1 MTVRQLHNLLRGLD
15 DTRELVVRRRRGDDM
30 LKEVWRAAQDEADHA
45 YALWRDLRGRDAYLL
60 YRAAAD
66 RADAA
71 LDTLIDATRPAAR
84 YAPSTRRS

>member
-15 DTRELVVRRRRGDDM
+15 DTREVVVSRRVDGDV

-45 YALWRDLRGRDAYLL
+45 YAGWLDVGGPDAYLL

-71 LDTLIDATRPAAR
+71 LDALVDAAAVV
-84 YAPSTRRS
+84 RSR

>member
-15 DTRELVVRRRRGDDM
+15 DTRELVVSKGVEGDV
-30 LKEVWRAAQDEADHA
+30 LKEVWRAAQDEADSA
-45 YALWRDLRGRDAYLL
+45 YAFWRDLRDTDAYLL

-71 LDTLIDATRPAAR
+71 LDALVAAR
-84 YAPSTRRS
+84 AAVSPAR

>member
-15 DTRELVVRRRRGDDM
+15 DTRELIVARSDHGDV
-30 LKEVWRAAQDEADHA
+30 LEQVWRAAQNEADAA
-45 YALWRDLRGRDAYLL
+45 YAAWQDAGGREAYLA

-71 LDTLIDATRPAAR
+71 MDAIIASRRAA
-84 YAPSTRRS
+84 

>member
-15 DTRELVVRRRRGDDM
+15 DTRELVVNRSGPGD
-30 LKEVWRAAQDEADHA
+30 LLEQVWRAAQDEADEA
-45 YALWRDLRGRDAYLL
+45 YADWQEEGGREAYLA

-71 LDTLIDATRPAAR
+71 LDAVIA
-84 YAPSTRRS
+84 SRRVA

>member
-15 DTRELVVRRRRGDDM
+15 DTREVVVRRRRGSRSGDL
-30 LKEVWRAAQDEADHA
+30 LKEVWRSAQDEADSA
-45 YALWRDLRGRDAYLL
+45 YAAWCERRGRDAYLA

-71 LDTLIDATRPAAR
+71 LDTLVAG
-84 YAPSTRRS
+84 

>member
-15 DTRELVVRRRRGDDM
+15 DTREVIVSRGVDGDV

-45 YALWRDLRGRDAYLL
+45 YAAWGELRGGDAYLL

-71 LDTLIDATRPAAR
+71 LDTLVASGARNAAR
-84 YAPSTRRS
+84 AR

>member
-15 DTRELVVRRRRGDDM
+15 DTRELVVKKRRIDGDVI
-30 LKEVWRAAQDEADHA
+30 KEVWRAAQDEADHA
-45 YALWRDLRGRDAYLL
+45 YSVWRELRSADAYLI

-71 LDTLIDATRPAAR
+71 LDALVDANAA
-84 YAPSTRRS
+84 AAS

>member
-15 DTRELVVRRRRGDDM
+15 DTREVIVRRSRHGDV
-30 LKEVWRAAQDEADHA
+30 LQEVWRAAQDEADLA
-45 YALWRDLRGRDAYLL
+45 YAAWCERRGRDAYLA

-71 LDTLIDATRPAAR
+71 LDALVAG
-84 YAPSTRRS
+84 

>member
-15 DTRELVVRRRRGDDM
+15 DTHELVISRGTSGDV
-30 LKEVWRAAQDEADHA
+30 LQEVWRAAQDEADHA
-45 YALWRDLRGRDAYLL
+45 YAIWREVHGGDAYLL

-71 LDTLIDATRPAAR
+71 LDALVAHGACA
-84 YAPSTRRS
+84 

>member
-15 DTRELVVRRRRGDDM
+15 DTREVVVARGVQGDV

-45 YALWRDLRGRDAYLL
+45 YALWRDLRDTDAYLL

-71 LDTLIDATRPAAR
+71 LDALVTARTAPAR
-84 YAPSTRRS
+84 

>member
-15 DTRELVVRRRRGDDM
+15 DTRELVIAYGRDGDV
-30 LKEVWRAAQDEADHA
+30 LGQVWRAAQDEADEA
-45 YALWRDLRGRDAYLL
+45 YAYWQEVGGREAYLA

-71 LDTLIDATRPAAR
+71 MDALIGAQPRAA
-84 YAPSTRRS
+84 

>member
-15 DTRELVVRRRRGDDM
+15 DTREVVVRRRRGGRHGDV
-30 LKEVWRAAQDEADHA
+30 LGEVWRAAQDEADAA
-45 YALWRDLRGRDAYLL
+45 YAQWCELRGRDAYLA

-71 LDTLIDATRPAAR
+71 LDALVAG
-84 YAPSTRRS
+84 

>member
-15 DTRELVVRRRRGDDM
+15 DTREVVVARRGRDGDV
-30 LKEVWRAAQDEADHA
+30 LKEVWRAAQDEADIA
-45 YALWRDLRGRDAYLL
+45 YAAWQDLRGREAYLL

-71 LDTLIDATRPAAR
+71 LDALVASAAPA
-84 YAPSTRRS
+84 RR

>member
-15 DTRELVVRRRRGDDM
+15 DTRELVVRKRRGDGDVFE
-30 LKEVWRAAQDEADHA
+30 EVWRAAQDEADHA
-45 YALWRDLRGRDAYLL
+45 YATWSDVGGGDAYLL

-71 LDTLIDATRPAAR
+71 LDALIAAR
-84 YAPSTRRS
+84 

>member
-15 DTRELVVRRRRGDDM
+15 DTRELVVSRRVDGDV
-30 LKEVWRAAQDEADHA
+30 LKEVWRAAEDEATHA
-45 YALWRDLRGRDAYLL
+45 YAVWRELPGVDAYLL

-71 LDTLIDATRPAAR
+71 LDALLAAG
-84 YAPSTRRS
+84 A

>member
-15 DTRELVVRRRRGDDM
+15 DTRELVVGRRIDGDV

-45 YALWRDLRGRDAYLL
+45 YAIWRELRGIDAYLL

-71 LDTLIDATRPAAR
+71 LDALADAARPAPRASSR
-84 YAPSTRRS
+84 AF